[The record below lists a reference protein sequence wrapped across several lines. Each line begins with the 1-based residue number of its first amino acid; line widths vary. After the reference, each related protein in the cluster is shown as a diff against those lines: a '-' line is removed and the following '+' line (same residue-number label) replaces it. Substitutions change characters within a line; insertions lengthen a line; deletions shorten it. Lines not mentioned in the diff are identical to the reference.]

1 MSTVEQKKV
10 LRKHMLAQRAELDP
24 RQKKAWDQ
32 AICDMLW
39 DMLSEREWATIHCYL
54 PMRTEVDIVPL
65 IRQMLAAGLT
75 VVTPKTLPDRKLQHL
90 VLRSLDELEWGV
102 FGTSHPAMAR
112 TFSGNYDLIIV
123 PGLAFDK
130 ANYRLGYGGG
140 YYDAFLLQHPDAY
153 KAGIGYP
160 FQLVN
165 KVPVEEHDV
174 ALNQVLSATD
184 MSD

>member
-1 MSTVEQKKV
+1 
-10 LRKHMLAQRAELDP
+10 MLAQRAALDP

-39 DMLSEREWATIHCYL
+39 NMLSDREWVIIHCYL
-54 PMRTEVDIVPL
+54 PMGTEVDIVPL
-65 IRQMLAAGLT
+65 IRRMLAAGLT

-102 FGTSHPAMAR
+102 FGTSHPAEAR
-112 TFSGNYDLIIV
+112 TFSGTYDLILV

-140 YYDAFLLQHPDAY
+140 YYDTFLAQHPGAHTV
-153 KAGIGYP
+153 GVGYP
-160 FQLVN
+160 FQLVGQ
-165 KVPVEEHDV
+165 VPVEEHDV
-174 ALNQVLSATD
+174 ALDQVLCAAD